1 MTMVGLPLI
10 LFQVEDDVGDLEF
23 IESKVLAGDY
33 FQVTGA
39 INAITNT
46 IEYVPATGKT
56 AFLIEAK
63 IVITTHTFPAST
75 GSIPAGATSTSAV
88 KAALKIDTTT
98 VDTTNIGMA
107 SVANSFTAGNGNYS
121 NSAYGTMGD
130 GRFNVLG
137 LSLVGNSSKKIEI
150 ENTLDGGS
158 AIATMSGY
166 LIDT

>member
-1 MTMVGLPLI
+1 
-10 LFQVEDDVGDLEF
+10 VGDLEF
-23 IESKVLAGDY
+23 IQTKVLAGDY

-39 INAITNT
+39 IDAINDT

-63 IVITTHTFPAST
+63 IVITTHTLPIT
-75 GSIPAGATSTSAV
+75 VGSIPASNSTTSAV

-98 VDTTNIGMA
+98 VDTTNVGMA
-107 SVANSFTAGNGNYS
+107 SIANSFTAGNGNYS
-121 NSAYGTMGD
+121 NSSYGTMGD

-158 AIATMSGY
+158 AIATLSGY
-166 LIDT
+166 LV